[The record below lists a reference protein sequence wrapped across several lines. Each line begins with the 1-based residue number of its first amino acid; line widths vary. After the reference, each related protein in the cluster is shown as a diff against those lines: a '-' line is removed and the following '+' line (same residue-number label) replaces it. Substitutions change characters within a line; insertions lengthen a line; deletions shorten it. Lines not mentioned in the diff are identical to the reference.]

1 MKCWKFSLGLARVVY
16 VLLFFVALFISLKFE
31 WGEEG
36 KDERG
41 KNIANKSYS
50 IVFPLMPLGWFLIE
64 LYDRY
69 ISALEYETYKL
80 VIWFLITGLMILHA
94 CLLTILK
101 RKY

>member
-1 MKCWKFSLGLARVVY
+1 MLANFLFFAIVVY
-16 VLLFFVALFISLKFE
+16 IFVFFVAFFISLKFE

-41 KNIANKSYS
+41 KSIANKSYS
-50 IVFPLMPLGWFLIE
+50 IVFPLLPFGWFLIE

-69 ISALEYETYKL
+69 IGALEYETYKL
-80 VIWFLITGLMILHA
+80 VIWLLISGLMILHA
-94 CLLTILK
+94 SLLTIFK